1 MIKNDKKILQWAALI
16 IILIVVGMFL
26 DDYLNSIEHLKI
38 GLIVLLVLLVSSKF
52 SHYDYENK
60 LDKADER
67 IDNLEYELEDL
78 RGRIFELESKDS

>member
-16 IILIVVGMFL
+16 IILILVGMFL